1 MIRPLQDRVLVKPSI
16 RQLSEI
22 LIVNNKESFNMG
34 TVVAVGP
41 GKRDKRGNVKSL
53 DAKPGDFIR
62 YGNGDYLKWPTI
74 KHEGQEYQII
84 QEADIC
90 WIERELDAA

>member
-22 LIVNNKESFNMG
+22 LVVNNKESYNMG
-34 TVVAVGP
+34 TVVAVGA
-41 GKRDKRGNVKSL
+41 GKRDKRGVIKKLSVK
-53 DAKPGDFIR
+53 AGDYIR
-62 YGNGDYLKWPTI
+62 YGNGDYLKWPTV
-74 KHEGQEYQII
+74 KHDGKEYQII

-90 WIERELDAA
+90 WIEGNQDGN

>member
-22 LIVNNKESFNMG
+22 LIVNNREPFNMG

-41 GKRDKRGNVKSL
+41 GKRDKRGNIKPL
-53 DAKPGDFIR
+53 DAKPGDSIR
-62 YGNGDYLKWPTI
+62 YGNGDYLKWPTVKI
-74 KHEGQEYQII
+74 EGEEYQII

-90 WIERELDAA
+90 WIDQDA

>member
-16 RQLSEI
+16 RQISEV
-22 LIVNNKESFNMG
+22 LIVKNREPFNMG

-41 GKRDKRGNVKSL
+41 GKRDKRGNIKPL
-53 DAKPGDFIR
+53 DAKVGDFIR
-62 YGNGDYLKWPTI
+62 YGNGDYLKWPTV
-74 KHEGQEYQII
+74 KHDGQEYQII

-90 WIERELDAA
+90 WIE

>member
-22 LIVNNKESFNMG
+22 LIVNNRESFNMG
-34 TVVAVGP
+34 MVVAVGP
-41 GKRDKRGNVKSL
+41 GKRDKRGNVKPL

-62 YGNGDYLKWPTI
+62 YGNGDYLKWPTV
-74 KHEGQEYQII
+74 KHDGEEYQII

-90 WIERELDAA
+90 WINQD